1 MTTMSIDRAC
11 PVPDAGTESEL
22 RAAARRR
29 GLTMKELAVKMG
41 VSAGYLSQIANGGRP
56 WTPKMREK
64 VAAVLGEV
72 PGQGI
77 VYRQGG
83 VVTGESSFI
92 RERARTLGMTMHDLA
107 DRVGVSYS
115 YMTQVARGRQSMG
128 VKVQARVE
136 SALHAPAKVAPA
148 KCANRQGVVVAGES
162 SYIRERARELG
173 MSLRDLADRV
183 GVSYSYMS
191 MVARGHS
198 NMGVKVQA
206 RMESALEAPA
216 KVAPA
221 QPACIDR
228 EAVWDR
234 MNAHGFSQNEVAR
247 RAGISSSNLSQIM
260 NGRNNLSPDVL
271 KRLHGVLFQPTK
283 AERGHARR
291 GEGAGLAEGRAER
304 DGRSRRRWPRARR
317 QVRRRYRPG
326 RRPGA
331 LGREGGVRLPRR
343 VRRHGPGLGDA
354 RRRAGLLRHAEAAG
368 AGRCLGPATSR
379 DAAAKMPGAGSELP

>member
-1 MTTMSIDRAC
+1 MTTATMATGTGTTRT
-11 PVPDAGTESEL
+11 AGAESEL

-29 GLTMKELAVKMG
+29 GITMKELAALMG
-41 VSAGYLSQIANGGRP
+41 VSAGYLSGLSTGRTP

-64 VAAVLGEV
+64 AVAVLGEV
-72 PGQGI
+72 PGQGT

-136 SALHAPAKVAPA
+136 SALHAPAKIAPA
-148 KCANRQGVVVAGES
+148 RCANRQGVVVAEES

-183 GVSYSYMS
+183 GVSYGYMS

-206 RMESALEAPA
+206 RVESALEAPA

-260 NGRNNLSPDVL
+260 NGRNNPSPVVL
-271 KRLHGVLFQPTK
+271 KRLHGVLFQPTT
-283 AERGHARR
+283 AERVMPAEVKVLGWRKGERSGMVVRGAGGPGRGSKSGGGTGRRR
-291 GEGAGLAEGRAER
+291 GRC
-304 DGRSRRRWPRARR
+304 
-317 QVRRRYRPG
+317 PG
-326 RRPGA
+326 
-331 LGREGGVRLPRR
+331 
-343 VRRHGPGLGDA
+343 A
-354 RRRAGLLRHAEAAG
+354 RRRSSPTARGTTAW
-368 AGRCLGPATSR
+368 
-379 DAAAKMPGAGSELP
+379 AGSR

>member
-1 MTTMSIDRAC
+1 MTTATQTT
-11 PVPDAGTESEL
+11 GTGTTRTAESEL

-29 GLTMKELAVKMG
+29 GLTMKELAAKMG
-41 VSAGYLSQIANGGRP
+41 VSAGYLSGLSTGRTP

-72 PGQGI
+72 PGQGT

-148 KCANRQGVVVAGES
+148 KCANRQGCVVSGES

-173 MSLRDLADRV
+173 MNLRELADRV
-183 GVSYSYMS
+183 GVSYGYMS

-228 EAVWDR
+228 EAVWER
-234 MNAHGFSQNEVAR
+234 MNAHGISQNEAAR
-247 RAGISSSNLSQIM
+247 RAGISSAHLSQIM
-260 NGRNNLSPDVL
+260 NGRNSPSAVVL
-271 KRLHGVLFQPTK
+271 RKLHGVLFLPTK
-283 AERGHARR
+283 AERVMPAEVKVLGWRK
-291 GEGAGLAEGRAER
+291 GERHGMVVHGAGG
-304 DGRSRRRWPRARR
+304 
-317 QVRRRYRPG
+317 PG
-326 RRPGA
+326 RRGRSGGPAIRVGGRVPWGA
-331 LGREGGVRLPRR
+331 KAEF
-343 VRRHGPGLGDA
+343 A
-354 RRRAGLLRHAEAAG
+354 YRAGYDG
-368 AGRCLGPATSR
+368 TGRLSVTHVVERGYSAMLKRPEL
-379 DAAAKMPGAGSELP
+379 AAA

>member
-1 MTTMSIDRAC
+1 M
-11 PVPDAGTESEL
+11 
-22 RAAARRR
+22 
-29 GLTMKELAVKMG
+29 MG

-64 VAAVLGEV
+64 AAAALGEV
-72 PGQGI
+72 PGQGT

-83 VVTGESSFI
+83 VESGESSFI

-115 YMTQVARGRQSMG
+115 YMSLVARGRRNMG
-128 VKVQARVE
+128 VKVQARME
-136 SALHAPAKVAPA
+136 SALEAPAKVAPA
-148 KCANRQGVVVAGES
+148 QCANRRGCVVTGES

-191 MVARGHS
+191 QVARGHR

-221 QPACIDR
+221 QPAGIDR

-271 KRLHGVLFQPTK
+271 KRLHGALFQPTK
-283 AERGHARR
+283 AERDMPAKVKVLGWRKGERSGMVVRGARS
-291 GEGAGLAEGRAER
+291 GGGAIRVGGRVPWGAKAEFA
-304 DGRSRRRWPRARR
+304 
-317 QVRRRYRPG
+317 Y
-326 RRPGA
+326 
-331 LGREGGVRLPRR
+331 
-343 VRRHGPGLGDA
+343 
-354 RRRAGLLRHAEAAG
+354 RAGYDGTGRVSVTHVVERGYSAMLTLPELHAA
-368 AGRCLGPATSR
+368 
-379 DAAAKMPGAGSELP
+379 

>member
-1 MTTMSIDRAC
+1 MTTTSIDR
-11 PVPDAGTESEL
+11 TESEL

-29 GLTMKELAVKMG
+29 GLTMKELAAMMG

-64 VAAVLGEV
+64 AAAVLGEV
-72 PGQGI
+72 PDQGT

-83 VVTGESSFI
+83 VVSGESSFI
-92 RERARTLGMTMHDLA
+92 RERARTLGMSMKDLA

-115 YMTQVARGRQSMG
+115 YMSQVSRGHSNMG

-136 SALHAPAKVAPA
+136 SALEVPVKVAPA
-148 KCANRQGVVVAGES
+148 RCANRRGCVVTGER

-191 MVARGHS
+191 QVAWGHR

-234 MNAHGFSQNEVAR
+234 MNAHGFSQNEVAQ
-247 RAGISSSNLSQIM
+247 RAGISSAHFSQIM
-260 NGRNNLSPDVL
+260 NGRNNPSPVVL
-271 KRLHGVLFQPTK
+271 RKLHGVLFQPTK
-283 AERGHARR
+283 AERVMPAEVKVLGWRK
-291 GEGAGLAEGRAER
+291 GERHGMVVRGAGG
-304 DGRSRRRWPRARR
+304 
-317 QVRRRYRPG
+317 PG
-326 RRPGA
+326 RGA
-331 LGREGGVRLPRR
+331 RSGGGAIRVGGRVPWGAKAEFSY
-343 VRRHGPGLGDA
+343 
-354 RRRAGLLRHAEAAG
+354 RAGYDGTGRVSVTHVVERGYSAMLTLPELRAA
-368 AGRCLGPATSR
+368 
-379 DAAAKMPGAGSELP
+379 

>member
-1 MTTMSIDRAC
+1 MTTTTTATGTTTT
-11 PVPDAGTESEL
+11 AGGESEL

-29 GLTMKELAVKMG
+29 GLTMKELAAMMG
-41 VSAGYLSQIANGGRP
+41 VSASYLSQIANGGRP

-72 PGQGI
+72 PGQGT

-92 RERARTLGMTMHDLA
+92 RERARTLGMSMQDLA

-128 VKVQARVE
+128 VKVQAKVE
-136 SALHAPAKVAPA
+136 SALQAPAKIAPA
-148 KCANRQGVVVAGES
+148 RCANRRGCLVSGQS

-191 MVARGHS
+191 QVARGRS

-234 MNAHGFSQNEVAR
+234 MNAHDISQNEVAR
-247 RAGISSSNLSQIM
+247 RAGISSSHLSQIM
-260 NGRNNLSPDVL
+260 NGKASPSAGVL
-271 KRLHGVLFQPTK
+271 KRLHGVLFQHTK
-283 AERGHARR
+283 AERVMPAEVKVLGWSK
-291 GEGAGLAEGRAER
+291 GERSGMVVHGAGG
-304 DGRSRRRWPRARR
+304 
-317 QVRRRYRPG
+317 PG
-326 RRPGA
+326 RRGRFGGPAVRVGGRVPWGA
-331 LGREGGVRLPRR
+331 KAEY
-343 VRRHGPGLGDA
+343 A
-354 RRRAGLLRHAEAAG
+354 YRAGYDG
-368 AGRCLGPATSR
+368 AGRVSMTPVLMPGYSAMLKQPE
-379 DAAAKMPGAGSELP
+379 AAAA

>member
-1 MTTMSIDRAC
+1 MTTATK
-11 PVPDAGTESEL
+11 ATGTRTAESEL

-41 VSAGYLSQIANGGRP
+41 VSAGYLSGLSTGRTP

-64 VAAVLGEV
+64 VVAVLGEV
-72 PGQGI
+72 PGQGT

-136 SALHAPAKVAPA
+136 SALHGPAKVAPA

-271 KRLHGVLFQPTK
+271 KRLHGRPVP
-283 AERGHARR
+283 ADEGGAGHARR

-317 QVRRRYRPG
+317 QVRAAAPSELAAGCPG
-326 RRPGA
+326 
-331 LGREGGVRLPRR
+331 
-343 VRRHGPGLGDA
+343 A
-354 RRRAGLLRHAEAAG
+354 RRRSSPTARGTTAG
-368 AGRCLGPATSR
+368 AGCR
-379 DAAAKMPGAGSELP
+379 

>member
-1 MTTMSIDRAC
+1 MTTTSIERHAPVSGMGQTPEIRARA
-11 PVPDAGTESEL
+11 AGPGSNLGKPESEL

-29 GLTMKELAVKMG
+29 GLTMKELAAKMG
-41 VSAGYLSQIANGGRP
+41 VSAGHLSQIATGGRP

-64 VAAVLGEV
+64 AASVLGEV
-72 PGQGI
+72 PGQGV

-83 VVTGESSFI
+83 VVTGESSYI
-92 RERARTLGMTMHDLA
+92 RERARGLGMSMQDLA
-107 DRVGVSYS
+107 DRVGVSYG
-115 YMTQVARGRQSMG
+115 YMAQVSRGRRNMG

-136 SALHAPAKVAPA
+136 SALEAPAKIAPA
-148 KCANRQGVVVAGES
+148 QCANRQGCVVSGES

-173 MSLRDLADRV
+173 MSLRDLADRA

-191 MVARGHS
+191 MVARGHR

-247 RAGISSSNLSQIM
+247 RAGISSANLSQIM
-260 NGRNNLSPDVL
+260 NGRNNPSPGVL
-271 KRLHGVLFQPTK
+271 RRLHGVLFQRSEAEERVMPAEVKVLGWRKGERSGMVVRGAGGPGHMVGGGAVRIGGRVPWGAK
-283 AERGHARR
+283 AAFAYRAGYDGRGRVSVTPVVERGCSAM
-291 GEGAGLAEGRAER
+291 LTQ
-304 DGRSRRRWPRARR
+304 PKM
-317 QVRRRYRPG
+317 
-326 RRPGA
+326 
-331 LGREGGVRLPRR
+331 
-343 VRRHGPGLGDA
+343 
-354 RRRAGLLRHAEAAG
+354 EAAV
-368 AGRCLGPATSR
+368 
-379 DAAAKMPGAGSELP
+379 